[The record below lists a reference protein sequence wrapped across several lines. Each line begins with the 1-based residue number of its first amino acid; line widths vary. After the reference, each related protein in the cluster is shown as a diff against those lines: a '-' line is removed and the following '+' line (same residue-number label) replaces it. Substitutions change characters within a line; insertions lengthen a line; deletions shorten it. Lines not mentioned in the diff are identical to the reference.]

1 MHTKSSMGDGR
12 IDNLS
17 ETSRILLS
25 TASLVAS
32 NLFVAVLAVG
42 TLHLSA
48 QHLGAKGYGQLA
60 TVTSFIFFFAL
71 LADLGVTTVTAR
83 DIAREPHNAALIIS
97 KALGFRL
104 LLCVVIAPS
113 LAGAAYFIYPAER
126 NTVGLGVLIM
136 SADLFFVSVQAIVQ
150 AYYTARVRN
159 DVPSLLLVIT
169 KLLYFSGT
177 VIAVITTHSVVVF
190 ITAYVTADAITAAT
204 SLYLVRRRVPI
215 RILIVP
221 REWWALVVVSVPLG
235 AMQVVNRIYSR
246 LDSVLLSIMR
256 GPSDVGIYGIAF
268 NFTDALSNLPV
279 YVMGSV
285 LPALV
290 RTSSREEL
298 RTKLQV
304 VFDIIVWLAAPIA
317 VGGFELRSQIV
328 LLVAGPGF
336 RASDAPM
343 AIMIFSI
350 VVSFPQVVFVWG
362 CLAVNE
368 YKWLLPAVIVTALVN
383 LATNLL
389 LIPPK
394 GPTGAATAQLITQ
407 CLSLLLTG
415 GIFWWKSRIV
425 IRWWVAFRAVIAAAP
440 LLVCANLLGV
450 AWHSGN
456 IVLNPFI
463 GTFLLGGLYLITSL
477 LIGAIPQ
484 ALFRSFPWLPGGRL
498 LVHANGWTVEALG
511 HLWTGGRIRPPE
523 ARQGS
528 HYRPR
533 RPVQPEVP
541 GDETLSPREGDANE

>member
-1 MHTKSSMGDGR
+1 MGGGR
-12 IDNLS
+12 IDKLP
-17 ETSRILLS
+17 ETSRILIS

-32 NLFVAVLAVG
+32 NLFVAVLAVA

-48 QHLGAKGYGQLA
+48 QHLGLKGYGQLA
-60 TVTSFIFFFAL
+60 TVTSFVFFFNL

-83 DIAREPHNAALIIS
+83 DVAKDPSNAGSIIS

-104 LLCVVIAPS
+104 LLCIIIAPS
-113 LAGAAYFIYPAER
+113 LAGAAFFIYPAER
-126 NTVGLGVLIM
+126 GTVGLGVLIM
-136 SADLFFVSVQAIVQ
+136 SADLFFGAVQVIVQ
-150 AYYTARVRN
+150 AYYTGRVRN
-159 DVPSLLLVIT
+159 DVPSLLLVIA
-169 KLLYFSGT
+169 KLLYFSGA
-177 VIAVITTHSVVVF
+177 VIAVIATRSVLAF
-190 ITAYVTADAITAAT
+190 ITAYVTADAITAAL
-204 SLYLVRRRVPI
+204 SLYLVRRRI
-215 RILIVP
+215 RIRIMLVP
-221 REWWALVVVSVPLG
+221 KEWWALVVVAVPLG

-285 LPALV
+285 LPSLV
-290 RTSSREEL
+290 RTSNRDEL
-298 RTKLQV
+298 RTKLQT
-304 VFDIIVWLAAPIA
+304 VFDIIVWVAAPIA

-368 YKWLLPAVIVTALVN
+368 FKWLLPAVIVTALAN
-383 LATNLL
+383 LAANLL
-389 LIPPK
+389 LIPPE

-425 IRWWVAFRAVIAAAP
+425 IRWWVAFRAVVAAAP
-440 LLVCANLLGV
+440 LLLCARLIGA
-450 AWHSGN
+450 AWHGGN
-456 IVLNPFI
+456 IVLDPFI
-463 GTFLLGGLYLITSL
+463 GTLMLGALYLITSL

-484 ALFRSFPWLPGGRL
+484 TLFRAFPWLPGRRL
-498 LVHANGWTVEALG
+498 LEAANGRTIHALG
-511 HLWTGGRIRPPE
+511 HVVSGGHMPTPD
-523 ARQGS
+523 ARRGT
-528 HYRPR
+528 HYLSR
-533 RPVQPEVP
+533 RPVQLEDPADVALSSGEKDP
-541 GDETLSPREGDANE
+541 GA

>member
-1 MHTKSSMGDGR
+1 MRDGR

-17 ETSRILLS
+17 ESSRILLS
-25 TASLVAS
+25 TASLIAS
-32 NLFVAVLAVG
+32 NLFVAVLAVA

-48 QHLGAKGYGQLA
+48 QHLGLKGYGQLA
-60 TVTSFIFFFAL
+60 TVTSFIFFFNL

-83 DIAREPHNAALIIS
+83 DVAKEPHNAGLIIS

-104 LLCVVIAPS
+104 LLCLIIAPS
-113 LAGAAYFIYPAER
+113 IAGAAFFIYPSER
-126 NTVGLGVLIM
+126 TTVGLGVLIM
-136 SADLFFVSVQAIVQ
+136 STDLFFGSVQVIVQ
-150 AYYTARVRN
+150 AYYTGRVRN
-159 DVPSLLLVIT
+159 DVPALLLVMA
-169 KLLYFSGT
+169 KLLYFLGA
-177 VIAVITTHSVVVF
+177 VIAVITTRSVVAF
-190 ITAYVTADAITAAT
+190 ITAYVTADAITAAL
-204 SLYLVRRRVPI
+204 SLYLVRRRIPI
-215 RILIVP
+215 RVLLVP
-221 REWWALVVVSVPLG
+221 KEWWALVVVSVPLG
-235 AMQVVNRIYSR
+235 AMQVVDRIYSR

-256 GPSDVGIYGIAF
+256 GPSDVGIYGVAF

-285 LPALV
+285 LPSLV
-290 RTSSREEL
+290 KTSDRDEL
-298 RTKLQV
+298 RRKLQA
-304 VFDIIVWLAAPIA
+304 VFDIIVWFAAPIA

-368 YKWLLPAVIVTALVN
+368 FKWLLPAVIVTALVN
-383 LATNLL
+383 LPANLL
-389 LIPPK
+389 LIPPE

-425 IRWWVAFRAVIAAAP
+425 IRWWVAFRAVVAAAP
-440 LLVCANLLGV
+440 LLFCARLLNV
-450 AWHSGN
+450 AWHNGN
-456 IVLNPFI
+456 IVLDPFI

-484 ALFRSFPWLPGGRL
+484 PLFRAFPWLPGCRL
-498 LVHANGWTVEALG
+498 LERANGRTFHALR
-511 HLWTGGRIRPPE
+511 HLLTGGGPRAPE
-523 ARQGS
+523 PRQGS
-528 HYRPR
+528 HYRR
-533 RPVQPEVP
+533 QRPVRSEGP
-541 GDETLSPREGDANE
+541 GDEVSSPREGGAGE